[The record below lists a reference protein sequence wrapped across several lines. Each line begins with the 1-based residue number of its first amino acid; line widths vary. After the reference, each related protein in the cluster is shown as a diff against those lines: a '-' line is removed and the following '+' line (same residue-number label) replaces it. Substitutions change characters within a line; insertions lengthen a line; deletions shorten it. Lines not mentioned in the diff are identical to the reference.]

1 MYNINTGASVGNSG
15 NTKIRFGENGFIA
28 VQTGTYQAQ
37 WLRPFNPN
45 TSEHVVRQ
53 LREATNDGL
62 NLGVSA
68 VQEIAANVI
77 TPQAMVEGEVMIPE
91 SFNSRRFR
99 IMCRV
104 FEEHP
109 FFKGATTQ
117 RIFYGY
123 SDHCDAALQAGLM
136 DPKMRV
142 YFNSET
148 IVAESI
154 INTPN
159 GPQTQAKIIGSNQI
173 ISPVNMVGGDN
184 GMFAKPSSFLIR
196 PEDNFNKMQTRAVA
210 QNLQQNGLID
220 VKIDAEYDHRTMV
233 GEGGSFK
240 YSMRKDTSPVRYLSS
255 SLSAYQH
262 ARKEYNSSTHD
273 TDDIL
278 FNRGTD
284 SNEVLFGEAA
294 AMCRNSSITNNT
306 FLQILRDHTGY
317 MEQGYVTWG
326 ELQKLFPELCHPTV
340 ARFSMDDGRSIRK
353 VSHAGQSQNWNG
365 ADYTSIGAS
374 LLAQTIPSIMMDTF
388 FRQVSFAVTNGNGPN
403 EYLFEIHPKATAS
416 IINGIDMRPY
426 IIELERR
433 IKVDVLHNITRGN
446 QLPFKISM
454 ISDLA
459 GESIID
465 ISIGNEAVER
475 FVAPTFADSLF
486 SPVITRNHQLSGNIA
501 NDITW
506 LVKKVIDGDNDVSN
520 VNQFATGQGYQQYQ
534 HPVAQAAQFNPQAFN
549 GVSNNVAD
557 LGLL

>member
-1 MYNINTGASVGNSG
+1 MHNFNMGAQAGMAGNS
-15 NTKIRFGENGFIA
+15 KIRFGEYGFLG

-37 WLRPFNPN
+37 YLRPFKGN
-45 TSEHVVRQ
+45 TNQQVVNQ
-53 LREATNDGL
+53 LREATRDGL
-62 NLGVSA
+62 NLGVGA
-68 VQEIAANVI
+68 VQEIAADVI
-77 TPQAMVEGEVMIPE
+77 TPQAMVEGEVLIPE
-91 SFNSRRFR
+91 TFNSRRFR
-99 IMCRV
+99 IMARV

-109 FFKGATTQ
+109 FLKGSTTQ
-117 RIFYGY
+117 RVFFGY
-123 SDHCDAALQAGLM
+123 SDHCDVTMQGGLI
-136 DPKMRV
+136 DPNMRI

-148 IVAESI
+148 IIAESI

-173 ISPVNMVGGDN
+173 ISPVNMVGGNN

-196 PEDNFNKMQTRAVA
+196 PEDNFNLMQTKAVA
-210 QNLQQNGLID
+210 KNLQDTGLVDVQID
-220 VKIDAEYDHRTMV
+220 SSYDHRTMV

-262 ARKEYNSSTHD
+262 ARQEYNSSMHD

-278 FNRGTD
+278 FNRSTD
-284 SNEVLFGEAA
+284 STEILFGEAA
-294 AMCRNSSITNNT
+294 AMCRNSSITSNT
-306 FLQILRDHTGY
+306 FLGVLREHTGF
-317 MEQGYVTWG
+317 MERGYVTWG
-326 ELQKLFPELCHPTV
+326 ELTGLFPELLNNQC
-340 ARFSMDDGRSIRK
+340 AKFAMDDGRSIRQ

-403 EYLFEIHPKATAS
+403 EYVFEIHPGATAS
-416 IINGIDMRPY
+416 IIKGIDMRPY
-426 IIELERR
+426 VMELERR

-446 QLPFKISM
+446 QLPFRISM

-459 GESIID
+459 GESVID
-465 ISIGNEAVER
+465 ISIGNEQVER

-486 SPVITRNHQLSGNIA
+486 SPVITRNHALSGEIA
-501 NDITW
+501 SDITW
-506 LVKKVIDGDNDVSN
+506 LVKQVIDGESAPMPQQQQQVY
-520 VNQFATGQGYQQYQ
+520 TGYQ
-534 HPVAQAAQFNPQAFN
+534 HPIAAPAQFNPQAFN
-549 GVSNNVAD
+549 TTGAVNNVPD

>member
-1 MYNINTGASVGNSG
+1 MFNTGATVGNSG
-15 NTKIRFGENGFIA
+15 NTKIRFGEYGFLG

-37 WLRPFNPN
+37 WLRPFKGN
-45 TSEHVVRQ
+45 TSQAVVNQ
-53 LREATNDGL
+53 LREATHDGL
-62 NLGVSA
+62 NLGVGS
-68 VQEIAANVI
+68 VQEIAADVI

-91 SFNSRRFR
+91 GFTSRRFR

-109 FFKGATTQ
+109 FLRGSTTQ
-117 RIFYGY
+117 RVFFGY
-123 SDHCDAALQAGLM
+123 SDNCDVSLGSQLV
-136 DPKMRV
+136 DNKMRI

-148 IVAESI
+148 IIAEHI

-173 ISPVNMVGGDN
+173 ISPVNMVGGNN

-196 PEDNFNKMQTRAVA
+196 PEDNFNLMQTKAVA
-210 QNLQQNGLID
+210 KNLQETGLVDLQID
-220 VKIDAEYDHRTMV
+220 SSYDHRTMV

-262 ARKEYNSSTHD
+262 ARKEYNSSMHD
-273 TDDIL
+273 TDDVL

-284 SNEVLFGEAA
+284 STEVLFGEAA
-294 AMCRNSSITNNT
+294 AMCRNSSITSNT
-306 FLQILRDHTGY
+306 FLGILRDHTGF

-326 ELQKLFPELCHPTV
+326 ELKALFPELSNDMV
-340 ARFSMDDGRSIRK
+340 ARFAMDDGRGIRQ

-374 LLAQTIPSIMMDTF
+374 LLAQTVPSIMMDTF

-403 EYLFEIHPKATAS
+403 EYIFDIHPGATAS
-416 IINGIDMRPY
+416 IIKGIDMRPY
-426 IIELERR
+426 VIELERR
-433 IKVDVLHNITRGN
+433 IKVDILHNITRGN
-446 QLPFKISM
+446 QLPFRISM

-465 ISIGNEAVER
+465 ISIGNEAIER

-486 SPVITRNHQLSGNIA
+486 SPVITRNHQLSGEIA

-506 LVKKVIDGDNDVSN
+506 LVKQVIDGESAPAA
-520 VNQFATGQGYQQYQ
+520 NQQIYQGYQ
-534 HPVAQAAQFNPQAFN
+534 HPVAPAAQFNANAFN
-549 GVSNNVAD
+549 TGAANNAAN

>member
-1 MYNINTGASVGNSG
+1 MHNVIMGSQAGFAG
-15 NTKIRFGENGFIA
+15 NTKIRFGEHGFIG

-37 WLRPFNPN
+37 YLRPFKGNAN
-45 TSEHVVRQ
+45 QQVVNQ

-62 NLGVSA
+62 NLGVGA
-68 VQEIAANVI
+68 VQELASDVI

-91 SFNSRRFR
+91 TFNSRRFR
-99 IMCRV
+99 IMARV

-109 FFKGATTQ
+109 FVRGTTTQ
-117 RIFYGY
+117 RVFFGY
-123 SDHCDAALQAGLM
+123 SDHCDATTQSGLI
-136 DPKMRV
+136 DPNMRI

-148 IVAESI
+148 IISESV
-154 INTPN
+154 INTPH

-173 ISPVNMVGGDN
+173 ISPVNMVGGSN

-196 PEDNFNKMQTRAVA
+196 PEDNFNLMQTKAVA
-210 QNLQQNGLID
+210 KNLRDTGLVD
-220 VKIDAEYDHRTMV
+220 VEIDASYDHRTMV

-262 ARKEYNSSTHD
+262 ARQEYNSSMHD
-273 TDDIL
+273 SSDQL
-278 FNRGTD
+278 FNRSSD
-284 SNEVLFGEAA
+284 STEILFGEAST
-294 AMCRNSSITNNT
+294 MCRNSSITSNT
-306 FLQILRDHTGY
+306 FLGILREHTGF
-317 MEQGYVTWG
+317 MERGYVTWG
-326 ELQKLFPELCHPTV
+326 ELTGLFPELLSTQC
-340 ARFSMDDGRSIRK
+340 ARFAMDNGQSIKK

-403 EYLFEIHPKATAS
+403 TYELVIHPESTAS
-416 IINGIDMRPY
+416 IIKGIDMRPY
-426 IIELERR
+426 VMELERR
-433 IKVDVLHNITRGN
+433 IKIDVLNNITRGN
-446 QLPFKISM
+446 QLPFRISM

-465 ISIGNEAVER
+465 ISIGAEQPER
-475 FVAPTFADSLF
+475 FIAPTFADSLF
-486 SPVITRNHQLSGNIA
+486 SPVITRNHALSQEIA

-506 LVKKVIDGDNDVSN
+506 LVKQVIDGESA
-520 VNQFATGQGYQQYQ
+520 QMPQQTQQIYTGYN
-534 HPVAQAAQFNPQAFN
+534 HPVAPAAQFNPQAFN
-549 GVSNNVAD
+549 QTGAVNNVAD

>member
-1 MYNINTGASVGNSG
+1 MYNVNMGVQAGNS
-15 NTKIRFGENGFIA
+15 KIRFGEYGFLG

-37 WLRPFNPN
+37 HLRPFKSN
-45 TSEHVVRQ
+45 TSQNVVNQ

-68 VQEIAANVI
+68 VQEISADVI
-77 TPQAMVEGEVMIPE
+77 TPQGMVEGEVMIPE
-91 SFNSRRFR
+91 GFTSRRFR
-99 IMCRV
+99 IMARV

-109 FFKGATTQ
+109 FLKGSSTQ
-117 RIFYGY
+117 RVFFGY
-123 SDHCDAALQAGLM
+123 SDHCEVGLQSGII
-136 DPKMRV
+136 DPNMRI

-148 IVAESI
+148 IIAEHI
-154 INTPN
+154 INTPH

-196 PEDNFNKMQTRAVA
+196 PEDNFNLMQTKAVA
-210 QNLQQNGLID
+210 KNLQETGLVDVHID
-220 VKIDAEYDHRTMV
+220 SSYDHRTMV

-262 ARKEYNSSTHD
+262 ARKEYNSSMHD

-284 SNEVLFGEAA
+284 STEVLFGEAA
-294 AMCRNSSITNNT
+294 ANCRNSSITSNT
-306 FLQILRDHTGY
+306 FLGILRDHTGF
-317 MEQGYVTWG
+317 MERGYVTWG
-326 ELQKLFPELCHPTV
+326 ELTGLFPELLNSQC
-340 ARFSMDDGRSIRK
+340 ARFAMDDGQSIRK
-353 VSHAGQSQNWNG
+353 VSHADHSRSWNG

-374 LLAQTIPSIMMDTF
+374 LLAQAVPSIMMDTF

-403 EYLFEIHPKATAS
+403 EYIFEIHPGATAS
-416 IINGIDMRPY
+416 IIKGIDMRPY
-426 IIELERR
+426 VMELERR

-465 ISIGNEAVER
+465 ISIGADPVER

-486 SPVITRNHQLSGNIA
+486 SPIITRNHGLSGEIA

-506 LVKKVIDGDNDVSN
+506 LVKQVIDGESAQVS
-520 VNQFATGQGYQQYQ
+520 QAQPQLYTGYQ
-534 HPVAQAAQFNPQAFN
+534 HPIAPAAQFNPQAFN
-549 GVSNNVAD
+549 NGAVNNVAD